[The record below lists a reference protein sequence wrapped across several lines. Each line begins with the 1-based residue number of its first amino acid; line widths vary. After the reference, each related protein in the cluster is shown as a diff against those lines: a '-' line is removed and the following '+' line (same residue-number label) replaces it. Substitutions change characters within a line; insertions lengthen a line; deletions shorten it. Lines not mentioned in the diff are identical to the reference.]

1 MAIEFEKTYS
11 QEEFRN
17 LLTTFQNDIQQNKYN
32 ERIPYNFNKANK
44 IHVMTHNL
52 FVEVSAFLSEQNV
65 RNIKSMILAL
75 VVFSTI
81 MF

>member
-32 ERIPYNFNKANK
+32 
-44 IHVMTHNL
+44 
-52 FVEVSAFLSEQNV
+52 V